1 MLVVSRV
8 LELVKSDL
16 AACGVDA
23 SKLDFRSN
31 DEKLVIE
38 HSGQAGLISVSI
50 WSTGCCDVYTME
62 TADNEPSD
70 HHIEFSSEPEA
81 VRYVS
86 SVLIEWQRGGA
97 GAA

>member
-1 MLVVSRV
+1 MLLVSRV
-8 LELVKSDL
+8 LELVKSEL
-16 AACGVDA
+16 AACGFDA
-23 SKLDFRSN
+23 SKLECRSN
-31 DEKLVIE
+31 EEKLVIE

-86 SVLIEWQRGGA
+86 SVLVDWQKGRA

>member
-1 MLVVSRV
+1 
-8 LELVKSDL
+8 
-16 AACGVDA
+16 
-23 SKLDFRSN
+23 
-31 DEKLVIE
+31 
-38 HSGQAGLISVSI
+38 
-50 WSTGCCDVYTME
+50 ME